1 MTVQL
6 KQATK
11 ICNEVS
17 VTLEAVASFGDEP
30 FDMNANALESVA
42 KGRHVLTRV
51 ADYLYKFFIKGDSSI
66 SGDHDAKR
74 EFASLLEAVKRL
86 CPESPSPSTP
96 HMFLLRQL
104 VRCYGFDCVR
114 NLGRYQELQWI
125 VPPDARRRVRSNNA
139 RSSKVLRH
147 SCYFLKC
154 PWFPSQRQ
162 FSMMKSRTNPGIFEE
177 DHLNYEWGGRGAEGL
192 VDDEK
197 ISRWKK

>member
-17 VTLEAVASFGDEP
+17 ATLEAVASSGDEP

-51 ADYLYKFFIKGDSSI
+51 ADYLYRFFINGDSSI
-66 SGDHDAKR
+66 SGDHDVKR

-86 CPESPSPSTP
+86 CPESLSPSTP
-96 HMFLLRQL
+96 HMFLVRQL
-104 VRCYGFDCVR
+104 VRCFGFDCVR
-114 NLGRYQELQWI
+114 NLGRYQELEWI
-125 VPPDARRRVRSNNA
+125 VPPDARRQVRFDNE

-147 SCYFLKC
+147 SCCLVERH
-154 PWFPSQRQ
+154 WFPSQRPL
-162 FSMMKSRTNPGIFEE
+162 TNI
-177 DHLNYEWGGRGAEGL
+177 
-192 VDDEK
+192 V
-197 ISRWKK
+197 